1 MQERQVTIGD
11 ETHPLEA
18 PFLVL
23 ATQNPIEQEGT
34 YPLPE
39 AQTDRFMLKLKV
51 DYPTRDEEKEI
62 LKRAGLS
69 TLPEPRQVAT
79 REDVLS
85 ARAAMAEVYV
95 DEKIQDYVI
104 DLVTATRDPERVG
117 LPIRHFIAYGA
128 SPRAT
133 IFLVEAARA
142 HALLDGRTYVTPED
156 VKAIALDVLRHR
168 IHVTYEAE
176 AEETSGEEI
185 ARRVLE
191 KVRVP

>member
-1 MQERQVTIGD
+1 
-11 ETHPLEA
+11 
-18 PFLVL
+18 
-23 ATQNPIEQEGT
+23 
-34 YPLPE
+34 
-39 AQTDRFMLKLKV
+39 
-51 DYPTRDEEKEI
+51 
-62 LKRAGLS
+62 
-69 TLPEPRQVAT
+69 
-79 REDVLS
+79 
-85 ARAAMAEVYV
+85 MAEVYV